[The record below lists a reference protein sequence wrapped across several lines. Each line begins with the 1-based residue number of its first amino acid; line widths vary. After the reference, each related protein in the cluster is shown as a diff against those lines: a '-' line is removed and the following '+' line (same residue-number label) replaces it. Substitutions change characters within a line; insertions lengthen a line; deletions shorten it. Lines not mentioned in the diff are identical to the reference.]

1 MLRHLLFAFFR
12 GYLRSFALIF
22 LGVSMS
28 RSINEVAIAA
38 LSRREHSI
46 LEMRRKLAQKGF
58 EEDEIDACID
68 KLINNNLLSE
78 ERFTE
83 SYINMR
89 KRRGYGPGRIA
100 QELRERGIS
109 EEAFAGFLDRNN
121 PVWHDV
127 MRQQY
132 CKKYGTGL
140 AEDYAEK
147 VKRAKHLQSRGF
159 PLDWI
164 FKLNSIDLEEY

>member
-1 MLRHLLFAFFR
+1 
-12 GYLRSFALIF
+12 
-22 LGVSMS
+22 MS

-46 LEMRRKLAQKGF
+46 LEMRRKLKQKNF
-58 EEDEIDACID
+58 EDDEIDTCIEN
-68 KLINNNLLSE
+68 LINNNLLSE

-109 EEAFAGFLDRNN
+109 EDYFADFLDRNN
-121 PVWHDV
+121 PDWHEV
-127 MRQQY
+127 MRRQY
-132 CKKYGTGL
+132 RKKYGVEL
-140 AEDYAEK
+140 ADDYAEK
-147 VKRAKHLQSRGF
+147 VRRAKHLQSRGF

-164 FKLNSIDLEEY
+164 FKLNYMDLDEY

>member
-1 MLRHLLFAFFR
+1 
-12 GYLRSFALIF
+12 
-22 LGVSMS
+22 MS
-28 RSINEVAIAA
+28 RSINETAVAA

-46 LEMRRKLAQKGF
+46 LEMRRKLKQKSF
-58 EEDEIDACID
+58 EDDEIDICIE

-100 QELRERGIS
+100 QELRERGIGD
-109 EEAFAGFLDRNN
+109 EFFADYLDRNN
-121 PVWHDV
+121 PSWHEV

-132 CKKYGTGL
+132 RKKYGETL
-140 AEDYAEK
+140 ADDYAEK

-159 PLDWI
+159 PLDWV
-164 FKLNSIDLEEY
+164 FKLNSMNLEDY